1 MHISLS
7 PLMYLKDFVLVL
19 DYYILYEVAILNLVK
34 PYNSTHAGNPKII
47 EQNEQ
52 IFPPTP
58 PPLPFGKREGS
69 GEWGVGSKR
78 RFKPTVKYQHQIL
91 FSMTAYNSFA

>member
-7 PLMYLKDFVLVL
+7 PLMCLKDFVLVL

-34 PYNSTHAGNPKII
+34 PYSSIAHACS
-47 EQNEQ
+47 ESQNYRTERAN
-52 IFPPTP
+52 ISSYP

-78 RFKPTVKYQHQIL
+78 RIKPTVKYQHQSL
-91 FSMTAYNSFA
+91 FSMTA

>member
-34 PYNSTHAGNPKII
+34 PYSSIAHACS
-47 EQNEQ
+47 ESQNYRTERAN
-52 IFPPTP
+52 ISSLP
-58 PPLPFGKREGS
+58 PPPPIWKEG
-69 GEWGVGSKR
+69 GEWGVGC
-78 RFKPTVKYQHQIL
+78 RFKAKV
-91 FSMTAYNSFA
+91 

>member
-34 PYNSTHAGNPKII
+34 PYSSIAHACSESQHYRTERANISSY
-47 EQNEQ
+47 
-52 IFPPTP
+52 P
-58 PPLPFGKREGS
+58 PPSHLERGR
-69 GEWGVGSKR
+69 GVGSG
-78 RFKPTVKYQHQIL
+78 VSVQSEGL
-91 FSMTAYNSFA
+91 SLL

>member
-34 PYNSTHAGNPKII
+34 PYSSIAHACS
-47 EQNEQ
+47 ESQNYRTERAN
-52 IFPPTP
+52 ISSYP
-58 PPLPFGKREGS
+58 PPPIWKEG
-69 GEWGVGSKR
+69 GEWGVGC
-78 RFKPTVKYQHQIL
+78 RFKAKD
-91 FSMTAYNSFA
+91 

>member
-34 PYNSTHAGNPKII
+34 PYSSIAHACS
-47 EQNEQ
+47 ESQNYRTERAN
-52 IFPPTP
+52 ISSLP

-78 RFKPTVKYQHQIL
+78 RFKPTVKYQHQSL
-91 FSMTAYNSFA
+91 FGMTV

>member
-34 PYNSTHAGNPKII
+34 PYSSIAHACS
-47 EQNEQ
+47 ESQNYRTERAN
-52 IFPPTP
+52 ISSYP
-58 PPLPFGKREGS
+58 PPFHLERGR
-69 GEWGVGSKR
+69 GVGSG
-78 RFKPTVKYQHQIL
+78 VSVQSEGL
-91 FSMTAYNSFA
+91 SLL

>member
-34 PYNSTHAGNPKII
+34 PYSSIAYACS
-47 EQNEQ
+47 ESQNYRTERAN
-52 IFPPTP
+52 ISSYP
-58 PPLPFGKREGS
+58 PPSHLERGR
-69 GEWGVGSKR
+69 GVGSG
-78 RFKPTVKYQHQIL
+78 VSVQSEGL
-91 FSMTAYNSFA
+91 SLL